1 MNSKKKIVIIL
12 CLVFG
17 FAYFGI
23 TTLARYSSSSAWN
36 YYLESRGFYFS
47 SDYLGNNS
55 NNVNTLWD
63 GDSVHFN
70 LKNSSNENLVT
81 DFDIRYRV
89 TCEVIEN
96 PNVNCKI
103 NGTNDST
110 VTGVLSSNSR
120 CVNEIDEVDVS
131 SYSKSEC
138 EIRGYSWE
146 NIAVS
151 SDLYFDL
158 VPVGN
163 YVISNV
169 NVKITANTTEPYN
182 KTIEGVFSLYKNSYA
197 SGSVSKQ
204 VIDGV
209 DSDSLILTN
218 SYDSRK
224 CVTVEFDSSKRIV
237 NKEDDMSNFV
247 LDQSGYIEEFK
258 IGINAF
264 SNRKIIFYNRDF
276 SYNYSVDDFIVT
288 EVAC

>member
-1 MNSKKKIVIIL
+1 MNSKKKMIIIL
-12 CLVFG
+12 CLVFCTVCLS
-17 FAYFGI
+17 I

-47 SDYLGNNS
+47 SDFLGSNS

-70 LKNSSNENLVT
+70 LKNSSNENSIT

-89 TCEVIEN
+89 TCEVLDN
-96 PNVNCKI
+96 PDVNCKL
-103 NGTNDST
+103 NGTNNST

-158 VPVGN
+158 IPVGN

-169 NVKITANTTEPYN
+169 NVKITANTTEPYS

-204 VIDGV
+204 LIDGV

-224 CVTVEFDSSKRIV
+224 CITVEFDSSKRIV
-237 NKEDDMSNFV
+237 NKEDDMSDFT
-247 LDQSGYIEEFK
+247 LDQSGYIRKFK

-264 SNRKIIFYNRDF
+264 SNKKIIFYNKDF
-276 SYNYSVDDFIVT
+276 SYNYSVDDFIIS